1 MRYGAFLYG
10 RSGVGV
16 RESAIGWAPT
26 GHAFWLCHVYDQI
39 DGEALLQ
46 RTLVGPPLGQE
57 SSTAHTAHQ
66 R

>member
-1 MRYGAFLYG
+1 MRCGAFLYG

-39 DGEALLQ
+39 DCEALVQ
-46 RTLVGPPLGQE
+46 RTLVRPPLGQV
-57 SSTAHTAHQ
+57 SSTVCTADQ
-66 R
+66 P